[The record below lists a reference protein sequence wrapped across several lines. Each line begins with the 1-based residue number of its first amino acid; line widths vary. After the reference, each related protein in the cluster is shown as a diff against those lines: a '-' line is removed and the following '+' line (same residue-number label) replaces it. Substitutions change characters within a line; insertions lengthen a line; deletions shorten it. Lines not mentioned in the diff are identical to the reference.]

1 MHEQGDKNTATDGEK
16 PPGILSRP
24 GRPVYLM
31 VSLFVLLLLYP
42 ISEQARLGRLAINIA
57 YSLMLI
63 SAAWAIHTNR
73 VAFFAACVL
82 AVPWLVL
89 EWLKRL
95 MGIPGWPICLE
106 IVKTASLGAF
116 ILLLLGMMINS
127 VLREK
132 YVTGNTL
139 CRAVSAY
146 LLTGVAWSIMF
157 GLVLKFDGDAF
168 VSPVHLDLSGGELMY
183 LSFCTLT
190 TLGYG
195 DITPVSPMAQGLV
208 MIEATIGPLY
218 LAILVARLVAI
229 YSRERSLH

>member
-1 MHEQGDKNTATDGEK
+1 MHPQCDKKAATDGEK
-16 PPGILSRP
+16 PLGILSRP

-42 ISEQARLGRLAINIA
+42 ISEEAKLGRLAINIA
-57 YSLMLI
+57 YSLMLV

-89 EWLKRL
+89 EWMKRL
-95 MGIPGWPICLE
+95 MGISDWPFCLE

-157 GLVLKFDGDAF
+157 GLVLKIDGNAF
-168 VSPVHLDLSGGELMY
+168 ASLAHLDLADGGTLMY

-229 YSRERSLH
+229 YTREKLK